1 MKTDKKRI
9 QFFVTEPIY
18 ERISKHAERAG
29 LSIDQF
35 CRSNTYSRMD
45 HYPLKDELYVNIDSK
60 RTLSVK
66 RKIT

>member
-1 MKTDKKRI
+1 MKTDLIRI
-9 QFFVTEPIY
+9 QFFVTKPVY

-45 HYPLKDELYVNIDSK
+45 HYPLKDELSIDVDSK
-60 RTLSVK
+60 PMSVRSYK
-66 RKIT
+66 R